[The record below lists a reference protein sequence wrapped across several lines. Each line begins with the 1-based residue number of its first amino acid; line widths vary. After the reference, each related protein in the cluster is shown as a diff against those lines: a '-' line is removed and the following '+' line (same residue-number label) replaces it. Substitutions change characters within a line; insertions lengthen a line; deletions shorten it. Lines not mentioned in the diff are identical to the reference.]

1 MTYRLKVLA
10 ARYLGYSQHLI
21 LLHTN
26 TLSLDITNKKKKKM
40 QNLCEKMSHSAGT
53 RKSQGRQEK
62 DGSVDKYVQRGRCR
76 YQDWPPITGNIL
88 I

>member
-26 TLSLDITNKKKKKM
+26 TLSLDITNKKKKKCKTCVKKCHIL
-40 QNLCEKMSHSAGT
+40 QAQENHKADKRKMGALISTFRGDGAGI
-53 RKSQGRQEK
+53 KIGH
-62 DGSVDKYVQRGRCR
+62 
-76 YQDWPPITGNIL
+76 P
-88 I
+88 